1 MKKKSQEQSQS
12 PRTCQIDLPNVSIVC
27 EYVADHLRSW
37 NPHWIIGKVLE
48 NRENMRNLL
57 HITASKLLI
66 YNEGCRQDYRNQIIN
81 GVI

>member
-1 MKKKSQEQSQS
+1 MLIHKNKKKSQEQSQS

-37 NPHWIIGKVLE
+37 NPNWIIGKVLE

-57 HITASKLLI
+57 HITAQNFCNIMKDVDKI
-66 YNEGCRQDYRNQIIN
+66 TEIK
-81 GVI
+81 